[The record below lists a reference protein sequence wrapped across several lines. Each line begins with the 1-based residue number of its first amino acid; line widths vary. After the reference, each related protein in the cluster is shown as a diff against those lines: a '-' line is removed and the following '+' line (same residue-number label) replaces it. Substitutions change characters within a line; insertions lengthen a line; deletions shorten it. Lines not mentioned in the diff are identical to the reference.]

1 MFLSCKSRQNDH
13 DQTIS
18 RLSRIIDNKEVK
30 LSCCLEDTNNG
41 RQPRYVDFYPSSLE
55 CKLHDLRCFQHDIDL
70 RSSDYVKEFSE

>member
-1 MFLSCKSRQNDH
+1 MFLSCKNRQNDH

-41 RQPRYVDFYPSSLE
+41 RQPRYVDFHPQLI
-55 CKLHDLRCFQHDIDL
+55 RMQIT
-70 RSSDYVKEFSE
+70 